1 MIVLT
6 FIIILQISF
15 VVHIYYIGSFITNKQ
30 DKDFKGFLV
39 TGIMNVFLGMFLSVF
54 ILVFPEELK
63 ELNLERMIF
72 IESGLIFAIML
83 FVKIRIAVRIY
94 RRTQDPEHFHYSYFG
109 KKVIHA
115 SAVKMSEVFIWFL
128 TLPLTL
134 FCGAFFLVKLFREL
148 Q

>member
-15 VVHIYYIGSFITNKQ
+15 IVHVYYIGSFIASKQ

-39 TGIMNVFLGMFLSVF
+39 TTIINVFLGMFMSVF
-54 ILVFPEELK
+54 ILIFPKEMK

-83 FVKIRIAVRIY
+83 LVKIRIAVRIY

-115 SAVKMSEVFIWFL
+115 SAVKMSEVFTWFL

-134 FCGAFFLVKLFREL
+134 FCGAYFLVKLFRMF
-148 Q
+148 